1 MANEAKY
8 TYATE
13 VTLEASGAACTNT
26 AFVQAD
32 DTNLSSANHS
42 NYPLADF
49 ALKTIGFGAALA
61 SSGSLVVNMY
71 RQPVNFDTTAGDEP
85 SVSASLKAHYVGS
98 FALPLSAASNSTYYA
113 HLDSVPLVADQYY
126 WLENALGQTINAG
139 WTLKATPKTLVPGA

>member
-13 VTLEASGAACTNT
+13 VTLEASGASCTNT

-98 FALPLSAASNSTYYA
+98 FMLPLSAASNSTYYSQ
-113 HLDSVPLVADQYY
+113 LDSVPLVADQYF

-139 WTLKATPKTLVPGA
+139 WTLKATPKTLVPGS